1 MKKKWTKS
9 SGFTL
14 AELLIVVAIIAV
26 LVAISIPIFTSQ
38 LEKAREATDLS
49 DVRSAY
55 AEVMMAAISDDTTAT
70 YSKDSSQTI
79 HKSNGL
85 YSVTVSPLHQEQD
98 NWQGNMDL
106 NVGGVSS
113 KDTTHWIGTP
123 KAAGSCEVSY
133 NPQGDSIVLNWSGKS
148 TGGGNTGGG
157 GTVTPGG
164 GTTGGGS
171 TPAPNPGTGGGTTG
185 GTTGGNNNQGNTGTG
200 DNTGSGN
207 NNQGNTGGNTGGSTG
222 GNTSGSDQENNNS
235 GDKDT
240 SDNNAKTDDDLSKD
254 AIKDF
259 TSNPIVYSEKP
270 TNNIAFNIK
279 LGNVYTRNGL
289 IYVALT
295 DGSYTND
302 DNYAAPDDNGR
313 GQSWFVK
320 PTWKVLTKRDLEDK
334 YTTNDY
340 KLYSLKWGDLYKEG
354 DDYYLCLSDS
364 STYYPPSLER
374 ENIKPYSSSG
384 YWLKVNF
391 KNIEN
396 YY

>member
-9 SGFTL
+9 NGFTL

-70 YSKDSSQTI
+70 YSKDPNQTI

-123 KAAGSCEVSY
+123 KATGSCEVSY
-133 NPQGDSIVLNWSGKS
+133 NPQGDSVVLNWSGKS

-157 GTVTPGG
+157 GAVTPGG
-164 GTTGGGS
+164 STTGGGS
-171 TPAPNPGTGGGTTG
+171 TPAPNPGTGGGTSG
-185 GTTGGNNNQGNTGTG
+185 GTTGGGSTPVPNPGTG
-200 DNTGSGN
+200 GGTSGGTAGGD

-222 GNTSGSDQENNNS
+222 GNTSGSDQGNNNS
-235 GDKDT
+235 GDTGDSTKTEFTYDNLRKSADTYPTASRWYDKGKLYLYEDVIYVSIISSTWQYDPVYNNLGTPTGNYSHSFIELKPSAFEKIYTAIDANSYGNFENNLKNGCLFTDGKDYYIFT
-240 SDNNAKTDDDLSKD
+240 GPDGWGTLPSISQNNWVKIIFDLS
-254 AIKDF
+254 
-259 TSNPIVYSEKP
+259 
-270 TNNIAFNIK
+270 
-279 LGNVYTRNGL
+279 
-289 IYVALT
+289 
-295 DGSYTND
+295 
-302 DNYAAPDDNGR
+302 NYNK
-313 GQSWFVK
+313 S
-320 PTWKVLTKRDLEDK
+320 
-334 YTTNDY
+334 
-340 KLYSLKWGDLYKEG
+340 
-354 DDYYLCLSDS
+354 
-364 STYYPPSLER
+364 
-374 ENIKPYSSSG
+374 
-384 YWLKVNF
+384 
-391 KNIEN
+391 
-396 YY
+396 